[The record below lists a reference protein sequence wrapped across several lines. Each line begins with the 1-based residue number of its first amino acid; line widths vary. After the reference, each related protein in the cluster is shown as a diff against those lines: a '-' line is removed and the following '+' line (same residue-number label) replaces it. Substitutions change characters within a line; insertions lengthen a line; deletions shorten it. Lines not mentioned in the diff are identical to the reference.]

1 MPAPLPDFSATLRR
15 LASGE
20 LPPIPT
26 NLPPELRDLLS
37 AILTAIRE
45 ASQAPAK
52 PGGAQARGP

>member
-1 MPAPLPDFSATLRR
+1 MPAPLPDFSAILRR
-15 LASGE
+15 LANGE

-52 PGGAQARGP
+52 P